1 MTDIIDENNLADIR
15 HLIFNLVDTSIENDL
30 WCNNRKFRTEI
41 VFFSFVNNNDYEAID
56 YIMENFKDWRYD
68 NVFEKL
74 YENKNYEMIF
84 YLIDK
89 FYACKRNM
97 IPYAVYLGIDEN
109 DVDIFQKCL
118 DLEFGPFDSTFDQIE
133 RHFLGVCEKVLLHND
148 FRIFNLYRKKSI
160 YTENMFYRVMSFCTN
175 KGKDIRIGDKYYNSY
190 DIFKLLIDNQI
201 GNPEQGL
208 LIALE
213 KDSYYLVEMF
223 VNFGVISFNDISL
236 NDNLNKHIEK
246 YVNDPRIT
254 KLLLQNG
261 CKLEDEPAYI
271 RKICCRYHTDQNDL
285 IELLNLL
292 IENGA
297 NLNIFEIKNLNEML
311 LHRKFLLINFL
322 IDHHVDFT
330 QLNNFTP
337 SSDLLETIHKLETNG
352 VNMQQLTYF
361 SLTDL

>member
-1 MTDIIDENNLADIR
+1 LT
-15 HLIFNLVDTSIENDL
+15 
-30 WCNNRKFRTEI
+30 
-41 VFFSFVNNNDYEAID
+41 FVNKNDYEAID
-56 YIMENFKDWRYD
+56 YIIENFKDWRYD

-89 FYACKRNM
+89 FHTYRRGM
-97 IPYAVYLGIDEN
+97 IVYAVSLGIDKN
-109 DVDIFQKCL
+109 DVDIIQKCI
-118 DLEFGPFDSTFDQIE
+118 DLEFDPFDSTFDHIKQQ
-133 RHFLGVCEKVLLHND
+133 FLSVCEKSLLHND
-148 FRIFNLYRKKSI
+148 FRIFDLFRKKSI
-160 YTENMFYRVMSFCTN
+160 YTKDVFSDAISRCTRGNERIFRSF
-175 KGKDIRIGDKYYNSY
+175 DKSHNSY

-208 LIALE
+208 LIAIKL
-213 KDSYYLVEMF
+213 DWYYLVEMF
-223 VNFGVISFNDISL
+223 VNSGVISFND
-236 NDNLNKHIEK
+236 NLNKRIK
-246 YVNDPRIT
+246 TYVRDPKIT

-261 CKLEDEPAYI
+261 FKLEDESAYI
-271 RKICCRYHTDQNDL
+271 RKICNYCPHSNQNDL

-337 SSDLLETIHKLETNG
+337 SSDLLETVHKLETNG
-352 VNMQQLTYF
+352 VNIQQLTYF
-361 SLTDL
+361 SFYNS